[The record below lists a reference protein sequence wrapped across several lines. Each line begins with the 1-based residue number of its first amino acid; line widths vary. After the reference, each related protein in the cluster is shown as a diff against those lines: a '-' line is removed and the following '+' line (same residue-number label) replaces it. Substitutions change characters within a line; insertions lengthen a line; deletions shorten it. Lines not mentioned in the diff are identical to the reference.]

1 MCSIL
6 PKGALDVVESTKMSG
21 RRRRPPRG
29 ERIHVKDS
37 ILSHPR
43 ESREAH
49 EANKTKSVLITTILN
64 IATSPNKTKEV
75 LNKESNLITYVTAKL
90 IEFATVS
97 EEHINLLPSRSAA
110 SSGWYAHYSR
120 AKQQSSFRA
129 TRAVLYV
136 RLSARIIQGWAAFAS
151 EGAMCEQEA

>member
-29 ERIHVKDS
+29 ERIHVHDS
-37 ILSHPR
+37 PQSHPKV
-43 ESREAH
+43 SRKAQ
-49 EANKTKSVLITTILN
+49 EANKSKSVLITTIHN
-64 IATSPNKTKEV
+64 IATSSTKTNKTT
-75 LNKESNLITYVTAKL
+75 NKESNLITYVIDKL
-90 IEFATVS
+90 IEFANVS

-110 SSGWYAHYSR
+110 SSGWCAHYSR

-129 TRAVLYV
+129 TRAVSYV
-136 RLSARIIQGWAAFAS
+136 RLSVRIIRGWAAFAS
-151 EGAMCEQEA
+151 EGATCEQEA